1 MSSAISNSNV
11 SASNV
16 EFTADSFLKAFTSW
30 TPEDQQK
37 VRAAVAA
44 LAPKK
49 EKAAKVPVAPVLDPK
64 YTVAEPATKGVNKG
78 KPRWQHVDTEN
89 YVYEFPSAGPAA
101 PKKAA
106 KAAKA
111 EPAAKPVSATSLSD
125 ERLMGR
131 MSKEDVKA
139 LSKEDRKRRN
149 ELKKAASE
157 ERKANRSPEEQAKI
171 DARVAAMKAG
181 RAASKNKEGGSP
193 SAEDDEESGSA
204 EE

>member
-106 KAAKA
+106 KA

-193 SAEDDEESGSA
+193 SAEDDEETGSA